1 MENKKLNSQTVNKD
15 NSITKTATVKAAVTT
30 NKDTASTTAAIKDVK
45 KEADPAAKDD
55 VKAVKSVTKET
66 DTKAAKVAVKA
77 DADTV
82 DAVKAKASLKDK
94 ADKASDDEEVD
105 DEEVTLDADG
115 KPIKKAAKDKD
126 KDKDKTAEAP
136 VEELREPGSV
146 FIDHGAILPEFIPG
160 THLFA
165 LIRDPGTLYVYWN
178 SEVESAHGWRLTA
191 FDAQNNI
198 LQSFTTT
205 HRRSGRG
212 YFHIPTMLASRVTLE
227 MVQGDGTVGMKLES
241 TIKILEQSKHKI
253 EERWV
258 DVQNN
263 TVVYEAP
270 SPGHAPDYAP
280 ALEAHRAQMDAIAG
294 GGIEAMLASAPSDL
308 VPGHAP
314 SSWFGPLRAP
324 GSSDI
329 FIGSSNLTPHKR

>member
-1 MENKKLNSQTVNKD
+1 MEDKKLTSQTVNKD
-15 NSITKTATVKAAVTT
+15 NTIATKDVSPAAKATDSTKT
-30 NKDTASTTAAIKDVK
+30 DAIKD
-45 KEADPAAKDD
+45 DAK
-55 VKAVKSVTKET
+55 
-66 DTKAAKVAVKA
+66 VKA
-77 DADTV
+77 DAKD
-82 DAVKAKASLKDK
+82 DKVKADAKDSKVNADAKDSKVK
-94 ADKASDDEEVD
+94 ADAKDDKVKADAKDDKVKADAKDADDDADEEL
-105 DEEVTLDADG
+105 LDADG
-115 KPIKKAAKDKD
+115 KPIKKDAKKV
-126 KDKDKTAEAP
+126 AP

-178 SEVESAHGWRLTA
+178 SEVESAHGWKLTA
-191 FDAQNNI
+191 FDARGNV

-227 MVQGDGTVGMKLES
+227 MVQSDGSIGMKLES
-241 TIKILEQSKHKI
+241 TIKILEQSKHKP

-263 TVVYEAP
+263 AVVYEAP
-270 SPGHAPDYAP
+270 APGHAPEYSP
-280 ALEAHRAQMDAIAG
+280 ALEAHRAQMNAIAG
-294 GGIEAMLASAPSDL
+294 GGIEAMLAAAPADL

-329 FIGSSNLTPHKR
+329 FMGSSDLSARKH